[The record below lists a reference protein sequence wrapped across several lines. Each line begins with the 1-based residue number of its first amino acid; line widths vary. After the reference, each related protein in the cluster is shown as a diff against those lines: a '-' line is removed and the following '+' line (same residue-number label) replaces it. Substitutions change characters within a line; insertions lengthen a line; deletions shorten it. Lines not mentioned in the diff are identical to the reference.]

1 MANLPFS
8 TNPLRTRTDVQQLLR
23 DLVNPILPHFS
34 KGRAEVRLGAN
45 RAHYGDPAG
54 WLEGFA
60 RPLWGLVPLAAGD
73 GDFKHWALWREG
85 LDSGTNPLHQEFWG
99 MAGDYDQRSV
109 EQAAI
114 GFGLALTPKIVWD
127 PLSSQAKKNLSSW
140 LQHIND
146 VKLVQSNWQFFR
158 VLVNLGLRR
167 CGQPWLPDRI
177 QSDLDLIDQFYLGD
191 GWYSDGKGSP
201 PGFRDGRLGDYYIPM
216 AFHLYGLIYAR
227 LASDFDPTRA
237 ARYVERA
244 RSFARDFVY
253 WFSSD
258 GSALPFGRS
267 LTYRF
272 AQGSFWGG
280 LAFAAVEAL
289 PWGVIKGLYLRNLRW
304 WMQQPIFSETGLL
317 TIGYAYPNLLM
328 AESYNSP
335 DSPYWALK
343 AFLPLSLPKTHPFW
357 RAEEAPLPPRRAV
370 HTVPNANLII
380 ATDPKRREIT
390 ALTPGQP
397 CFDWPRNAPHKY
409 SKCSYSTRFGFNVPA
424 GAPSLS
430 EGGLDNVVSVS
441 DNNRLFR
448 VREHC
453 EDSVIKDGVGYSR
466 WMPWPDVEIRTWIV
480 ATSTAHFRIHKLT
493 TERKLWLIDGG
504 FPVGYV
510 RKNTLVLQPNEGSG
524 AFVRSPNGASLIRNL
539 HGERQQ
545 ECAELG
551 ANSSLLC
558 SLTALPLLR
567 SAHEPG
573 QYWLASYVSGQAEP
587 ESNFAEAG
595 EYSVQIEGMSV
606 RILRN
611 QEPWW
616 TFEAESIPT
625 GNSSPAR
632 IAEISRW
639 V

>member
-1 MANLPFS
+1 VANLPFS

-167 CGQPWLPDRI
+167 CGQPWSPDRI

>member
-1 MANLPFS
+1 VANLPFS

-289 PWGVIKGLYLRNLRW
+289 PWGVIKGLYLRHLRW